1 MGEKRNM
8 TPIGL
13 IDVSASNVSFLGLD
27 LHWAL
32 SILTQCYCGREES
45 LANKQTRERELTQR
59 PHDASDK
66 AQV

>member
-13 IDVSASNVSFLGLD
+13 IYFSASNVSFLGLD

-32 SILTQCYCGREES
+32 SISTQRYRGREES
-45 LANKQTRERELTQR
+45 LASKETRE
-59 PHDASDK
+59 
-66 AQV
+66 